1 MPRLPRKYDDIGIY
15 HIMVRGNAKQDI
27 FIDSQD
33 KRKFIKTIIQKRIE
47 GLFAIYAF
55 CIMSNHA
62 HLIVKEEK
70 ESISKF
76 MKRITISYAFYFNA
90 KYDRVGHVFQD
101 RFKSEA
107 IKDDSYLLSAIRYV
121 HNNPEKAGIMN
132 KENYPW
138 SSYKWYVSPDIDNKL
153 TGVSEVLK
161 MFSLDIEE
169 SVKIFKKFSNKVETR
184 EFLDINQGRNINKDN
199 VEQFLNKF
207 LNKNSMIKDDL
218 CKKKY
223 VKQRN
228 DLIRTLVSNSN
239 ISRRNISEI
248 IGLNRE
254 TVRRVS
260 KEPSL

>member
-1 MPRLPRKYDDIGIY
+1 MPRLPRKYNDIGIY
-15 HIMVRGNAKQDI
+15 HIMVRGNAKQDV
-27 FIDSQD
+27 FIDGQD
-33 KRKFIKTIIQKRIE
+33 KKKFIKTILQKNLE
-47 GLFAIYAF
+47 ELFIIYAY
-55 CIMSNHA
+55 CVMNNHA
-62 HLIVKEEK
+62 HLIAKEEK

-107 IKDDSYLLSAIRYV
+107 IKNDSYLLSAIRYV

-169 SVKIFKKFSNKVETR
+169 SVKTFKKFSNQVEKR
-184 EFLDINQGRNINKDN
+184 EFLDINQGREIDKQN
-199 VEQFLNKF
+199 VDQFVNKF
-207 LNKNSMIKDDL
+207 FKQNSMSKDDL
-218 CKKKY
+218 CKKQY
-223 VKQRN
+223 MKQRN
-228 DLIRTLVSNSN
+228 DLIRKLVSNSN
-239 ISRRNISEI
+239 ISKRRISEI
-248 IGLNRE
+248 VGLNRE

-260 KEPSL
+260 KEPSP